1 MKPIDTIS
9 PGRVPGQVRQVAKM
23 DRSTQVDIRKE
34 ASASTT
40 VALPSAGA
48 QAPVDSNR
56 VTEIREALR
65 EGRYPLVPV
74 KIADA
79 MIAAKF
85 MLVEKD

>member
-1 MKPIDTIS
+1 MKPIDSVS
-9 PGRVPGQVRQVAKM
+9 PGRVPGQVRQIAKT

-34 ASASTT
+34 ATASNT

-48 QAPVDSNR
+48 EAPVDNQR
-56 VTEIREALR
+56 VSEIRDALR
-65 EGRYPLVPV
+65 EGRYPLLPF

-85 MLVEKD
+85 MLVEKE